1 MSKIVWWLVFIL
13 LVAVTGFSVFNG
25 AQILVTKLD

>member
-25 AQILVTKLD
+25 AQILIAKLD